1 MVLGAW
7 QIRGF
12 VLSYLMANGIA
23 MDVANL
29 RYSSLLELSGPH
41 IDISII

>member
-7 QIRGF
+7 QIRCF

-23 MDVANL
+23 MNVENL
-29 RYSSLLELSGPH
+29 RYSSLL
-41 IDISII
+41 DISII